1 MHFENVGEGCDNHSY
16 IPILFFLFSHGAS
29 ISFRLPF
36 DERHPTSLFSFS
48 FLLFF
53 DKTKQNKNRKWMK
66 WVGEKRE
73 RERDKPRWFIFIPVF
88 FLLFVLTSLFEEKQN
103 CWAFYGTHRQ
113 KGSSNPD
120 MFGNNSL
127 KRVTTTTRTARGQIS
142 ERKKQKNKRN
152 IFNF

>member
-1 MHFENVGEGCDNHSY
+1 MDEMGGGKERERERE
-16 IPILFFLFSHGAS
+16 
-29 ISFRLPF
+29 ISL
-36 DERHPTSLFSFS
+36 DGSFS
-48 FLLFF
+48 FLFF
-53 DKTKQNKNRKWMK
+53 SFP
-66 WVGEKRE
+66 EK
-73 RERDKPRWFIFIPVF
+73 
-88 FLLFVLTSLFEEKQN
+88 KQN